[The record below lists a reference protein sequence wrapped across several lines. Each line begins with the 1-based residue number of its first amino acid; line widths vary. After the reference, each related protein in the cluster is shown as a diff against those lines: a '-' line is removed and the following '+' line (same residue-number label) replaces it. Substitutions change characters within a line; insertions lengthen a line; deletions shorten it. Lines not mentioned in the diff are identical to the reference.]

1 MLLNVF
7 AAVLTAVYPLAVW
20 LGHGRVEPRVMA
32 GLLLL
37 VVALRLPK
45 LRLSANARWLAL
57 GALVLAALAMGA
69 NAALPLKLYPVLV
82 NAGFLAVFGHS
93 LAWPPSM
100 VERLARLREPDLPP
114 EAVAYTRRVTQ
125 VWCWFF
131 ALNGTAA
138 LGTALYASE
147 AVWSLYNGVV
157 AYALMGILFAC
168 EYLARMRMKRRLA
181 EHA

>member
-1 MLLNVF
+1 MLLNVL
-7 AAVLTAVYPLAVW
+7 AAALTALYPLAVW

-37 VVALRLPK
+37 VVALRLPR
-45 LRLSANARWLAL
+45 LRLHANARWLAL

-100 VERLARLREPDLPP
+100 IERLARLREPELPP

-125 VWCWFF
+125 AWCVFF
-131 ALNGTAA
+131 ALNGAVA

-147 AVWSLYNGVV
+147 AAWSLYNGVI
-157 AYALMGILFAC
+157 AYVLMGILFAV
-168 EYLARMRMKRRLA
+168 EYLVRMRFKRRLNQ
-181 EHA
+181 HA